1 MRTHLPRTLGARV
14 FAGIVKM
21 HQIGSANDPE
31 TFALVVYYRYTGK
44 MMRVEDSFDACDGIV
59 KRHRYDIFLDQGG
72 YLFFHQQCLA
82 LAPEMREQ
90 QQQAGNDG

>member
-1 MRTHLPRTLGARV
+1 
-14 FAGIVKM
+14 
-21 HQIGSANDPE
+21 
-31 TFALVVYYRYTGK
+31 
-44 MMRVEDSFDACDGIV
+44 MRVEDSFDACDGIV
-59 KRHRYDIFLDQGG
+59 KRYRYDIFLDQGG